1 MFAPSRG
8 GSGDRGGGGGIGGA
22 PLKLQSMFVLCGLL
36 LLVPQLASSSILE
49 KLSEDTDL
57 SQTASLRKQMPVRF
71 YSLLESNQIA
81 NSTLS
86 LRACTLFVP
95 TNEAFQRHKNK
106 ATYVLYHM
114 ATVAMTQDQLTKTI
128 PSDMDGNPPLYIT
141 KNRNGDIYVNN
152 ARIIPSLSVEM
163 TNHLGKRQVMH
174 IIDEVLVP
182 LTPLP
187 NTKTEIT
194 NPDAFQF
201 LQQSDLL
208 DIGEDNRL
216 RVYRS
221 QVTLKGK
228 ENLFQSPGGHTF
240 LLPVDDGFKATARSS
255 LVDKKVIDGHVL
267 LNNVIFTAAAPM
279 DVPQTTAAFE
289 DNIKVTVT
297 FFKEKNGIMYAKSN
311 TLLGDNKHAT
321 GVVLSEIVAANIP
334 VRNGVV
340 HLIKRPLM
348 IVDTTVTEFLQSFK
362 EHGALKAFFDTIMS
376 NGGYVLND
384 IKNYTKVTILAP
396 SNEAWEN
403 PALAN
408 IRNNTERMRE
418 ILNMHIIRDPL
429 NIENIKQ
436 KNQNMIAQVPTL
448 SNHTFLYFNI
458 NGEGDDEVITVE
470 GGGVNATI
478 VQADVANT
486 NGFVHIIDK
495 VLGVPSTTVL
505 GKLESDPMLSDTYRM
520 GQFSSFNEQLNNTQR
535 HFTYFVPRDKGWQ
548 KTELDHPSVHK
559 KLFMRDFS
567 YHSRAI
573 LERHLVIADQVY
585 TMKDLVAMSRESD
598 SIVLPTFRDS
608 LKIRVE
614 EEAGHLHDE
623 FASHEW
629 NGYVIIWNHKKINV
643 YRPDVECVNGI
654 IHVIDYPML
663 EEKDVVASGG
673 SYQIKTNFCILFAT
687 LFIIIAI
694 GKQSF

>member
-362 EHGALKAFFDTIMS
+362 IEHGALKAFFDTIMS

-663 EEKDVVASGG
+663 EEKDVVASGV
-673 SYQIKTNFCILFAT
+673 NC
-687 LFIIIAI
+687 
-694 GKQSF
+694 

>member
-1 MFAPSRG
+1 MFVHKRSGARG
-8 GSGDRGGGGGIGGA
+8 DGGGGA
-22 PLKLQSMFVLCGLL
+22 LPLNLQRMFALCGLL
-36 LLVPQLASSSILE
+36 LLVPQMASSSILS
-49 KLSEDTDL
+49 KLSEDPDL
-57 SQTASLRKQMPVRF
+57 SQTASLRKLMPVRF
-71 YSLLESNQIA
+71 YSLLEQNQIA

-114 ATVAMTQDQLTKTI
+114 ATVAMTQDQLSKTI

-163 TNHLGKRQVMH
+163 TNNEGKRQVMH

-208 DIGEDNRL
+208 DIGDNRL

-240 LLPVDDGFKATARSS
+240 LLPIDEGFKATARSS

-267 LNNVIFTAAAPM
+267 LNNVIFTAAAPTE
-279 DVPQTTAAFE
+279 VPQTTAAFE

-297 FFKEKNGIMYAKSN
+297 FFKEKNGIMYVKSN

-348 IVDTTVTEFLQSFK
+348 IVDTTVTEFLQ
-362 EHGALKAFFDTIMS
+362 EHGALKAFFDTIMA

-384 IKNYTKVTILAP
+384 IKNYSKVTILAP

-403 PALAN
+403 PAIEH

-429 NIENIKQ
+429 NIENIKE

-458 NGEGDDEVITVE
+458 NGEGENEVITVE

-495 VLGVPSTTVL
+495 VLGIPSTTVL
-505 GKLESDPMLSDTYRM
+505 GKMESDPMLSDTYRM
-520 GQFSSFNEQLNNTQR
+520 GQFSSFNEQLNNTNR

-548 KTELDHPSVHK
+548 KIELDHPSVHK
-559 KLFMRDFS
+559 KLFMRDFA
-567 YHSRAI
+567 YHSRAV

-585 TMKDLVAMSRESD
+585 TMKDLVAMTKQNN
-598 SIVLPTFRDS
+598 SIRLPTFRDS
-608 LKIRVE
+608 LKLRVE

-643 YRPDVECVNGI
+643 YRPDVECINGI

-663 EEKDVVASGG
+663 EEKDIVASGG
-673 SYQIKTNFCILFAT
+673 SYKIMTNFSILFAN
-687 LFIIIAI
+687 LFIIAIAKI
-694 GKQSF
+694 LF

>member
-1 MFAPSRG
+1 MFVHKRSGARG
-8 GSGDRGGGGGIGGA
+8 DGGGGA
-22 PLKLQSMFVLCGLL
+22 LPLNLQRMFALCGLL
-36 LLVPQLASSSILE
+36 LLVPQMASSSILS
-49 KLSEDTDL
+49 KLSEDPDL
-57 SQTASLRKQMPVRF
+57 SQF
-71 YSLLESNQIA
+71 YSLLEQNQIA

-114 ATVAMTQDQLTKTI
+114 ATVAMTQDQLSKTI

-163 TNHLGKRQVMH
+163 TNNEGKRQVMH

-208 DIGEDNRL
+208 DIGDNRL

-240 LLPVDDGFKATARSS
+240 LLPIDEGFKATARSS

-267 LNNVIFTAAAPM
+267 LNNVIFTAAAPTE
-279 DVPQTTAAFE
+279 VPQTTAAFE

-297 FFKEKNGIMYAKSN
+297 FFKEKNGIMYVKSN

-348 IVDTTVTEFLQSFK
+348 IVDTTVTEFLQ
-362 EHGALKAFFDTIMS
+362 EHGALKAFFDTIMA

-384 IKNYTKVTILAP
+384 IKNYSKVTILAP

-403 PALAN
+403 PAIEH

-429 NIENIKQ
+429 NIENIKE

-458 NGEGDDEVITVE
+458 NGEGENEVITVE

-495 VLGVPSTTVL
+495 VLGIPSTTVL
-505 GKLESDPMLSDTYRM
+505 GKMESDPMLSDTYRM
-520 GQFSSFNEQLNNTQR
+520 GQFSSFNEQLNNTNR

-548 KTELDHPSVHK
+548 KIELDHPSVHK
-559 KLFMRDFS
+559 KLFMRDFA
-567 YHSRAI
+567 YHSRAV

-585 TMKDLVAMSRESD
+585 TMKDLVAMTKQNN
-598 SIVLPTFRDS
+598 SIRLPTFRDS
-608 LKIRVE
+608 LKLRVE
-614 EEAGHLHDE
+614 EEAGR
-623 FASHEW
+623 
-629 NGYVIIWNHKKINV
+629 YVIIWNHKKINV
-643 YRPDVECVNGI
+643 YRPDVECINGI

-663 EEKDVVASGG
+663 EEKDIVASGG
-673 SYQIKTNFCILFAT
+673 SYKIMTNFSILFAN
-687 LFIIIAI
+687 LFIIAIAKI
-694 GKQSF
+694 LF

>member
-348 IVDTTVTEFLQSFK
+348 IVDTTVTEFLQ

-614 EEAGHLHDE
+614 EEAGR
-623 FASHEW
+623 
-629 NGYVIIWNHKKINV
+629 YVIIWNHKKINV

>member
-1 MFAPSRG
+1 MFVHKRSGARG
-8 GSGDRGGGGGIGGA
+8 DGGGGA
-22 PLKLQSMFVLCGLL
+22 LPLNLQRMFALCGLL
-36 LLVPQLASSSILE
+36 LLVPQMASSSILS
-49 KLSEDTDL
+49 KLSEDPDL
-57 SQTASLRKQMPVRF
+57 SQF
-71 YSLLESNQIA
+71 YSLLEQNQIA

-114 ATVAMTQDQLTKTI
+114 ATVAMTQDQLSKTI

-163 TNHLGKRQVMH
+163 TNNEGKRQVMH

-208 DIGEDNRL
+208 DIGDNRL

-240 LLPVDDGFKATARSS
+240 LLPIDEGFKATARSS

-267 LNNVIFTAAAPM
+267 LNNVIFTAAAPTE
-279 DVPQTTAAFE
+279 VPQTTAAFE

-297 FFKEKNGIMYAKSN
+297 FFKEKNGIMYVKSN

-348 IVDTTVTEFLQSFK
+348 IVDTTVTEFLQ
-362 EHGALKAFFDTIMS
+362 EHGALKAFFDTIMA

-384 IKNYTKVTILAP
+384 IKNYSKVTILAP

-403 PALAN
+403 PAIEH

-429 NIENIKQ
+429 NIENIKE

-458 NGEGDDEVITVE
+458 NGEGENEVITVE

-495 VLGVPSTTVL
+495 VLGIPSTTVL
-505 GKLESDPMLSDTYRM
+505 GKMESDPMLSDTYRM
-520 GQFSSFNEQLNNTQR
+520 GQFSSFNEQLNNTNR

-548 KTELDHPSVHK
+548 KIELDHPSVHK
-559 KLFMRDFS
+559 KLFMRDFA
-567 YHSRAI
+567 YHSRAV

-585 TMKDLVAMSRESD
+585 TMKDLVAMTKQNN
-598 SIVLPTFRDS
+598 SIRLPTFRDS
-608 LKIRVE
+608 LKLRVE
-614 EEAGHLHDE
+614 EEAGR
-623 FASHEW
+623 
-629 NGYVIIWNHKKINV
+629 YVIIWNHKKINV
-643 YRPDVECVNGI
+643 YRPDVECINGI

-663 EEKDVVASGG
+663 EEKDIVASGG
-673 SYQIKTNFCILFAT
+673 
-687 LFIIIAI
+687 
-694 GKQSF
+694 